1 MKFRKDACRGVGR
14 FVRRK
19 EMSKRTGLGR
29 GLGAFFGNDYENA
42 EAGKSSAKPSDE
54 AGKKTSV
61 RETKQ
66 EIEKKSLE
74 ELDMVLPGS
83 KKQKKSA
90 SAGKTAAKT
99 VGKGSRV
106 GVAKASGKTTAEG
119 KTRTAG
125 ETATKSKTQTA
136 KAEPVVKIV
145 EVEKEKFLNISEI
158 EPNVSQPRKMFD
170 EEQLGELAESIR
182 RYGVLQPL
190 LVQKKGDRY
199 ELIAG
204 ERRWRAAKLA
214 GFREV
219 PVIVREYTRQQ
230 TMEIAL
236 IENVQRA
243 DLNPIEEA
251 KAYQMLIQE
260 FGLRQEDVAE
270 RVAKNRAT
278 ITNSMRL
285 LKLDER
291 VQEMLI
297 QDRLTGG
304 HARALLSLE
313 DGEKQY
319 QLALK
324 TVENHLSVR
333 EVERLVKELLKPKK
347 AKKKADPE
355 RDMEVFFK
363 DVEEK
368 LKGVMGTKVS
378 INRKDKN
385 KGNENEALEQYDDE
399 NTDGEE
405 EDRSGLRKTEA
416 AAIDPDGY
424 MAFKMPWSLSLSY
437 SYSIS
442 EDKSKEINKK
452 TMRYPYAVSHS
463 LNVSG
468 NIKLGSRWNINCS
481 SGYDFNTKEMS
492 MTTVNISRDLHCF
505 NMSCGLVFGPFTSY
519 NFSIRA
525 ASNLLTDALK
535 WDQRSNT
542 GSSVTWY

>member
-1 MKFRKDACRGVGR
+1 
-14 FVRRK
+14 
-19 EMSKRTGLGR
+19 MSKRTGLGR
-29 GLGAFFGNDYENA
+29 GLGAFFGNDYEDA

-61 RETKQ
+61 RETEQ

-99 VGKGSRV
+99 VGKGNRV
-106 GVAKASGKTTAEG
+106 GVAKASGKTTTEG

-125 ETATKSKTQTA
+125 ETAAKS
-136 KAEPVVKIV
+136 EPVVKIV

-347 AKKKADPE
+347 VKKKADPD

-363 DVEEK
+363 DLEEK

-385 KGNENEALEQYDDE
+385 KGRIEIEYYSSAELERLIE
-399 NTDGEE
+399 LLE
-405 EDRSGLRKTEA
+405 SLR
-416 AAIDPDGY
+416 
-424 MAFKMPWSLSLSY
+424 
-437 SYSIS
+437 
-442 EDKSKEINKK
+442 
-452 TMRYPYAVSHS
+452 
-463 LNVSG
+463 
-468 NIKLGSRWNINCS
+468 
-481 SGYDFNTKEMS
+481 
-492 MTTVNISRDLHCF
+492 
-505 NMSCGLVFGPFTSY
+505 
-519 NFSIRA
+519 
-525 ASNLLTDALK
+525 
-535 WDQRSNT
+535 Q
-542 GSSVTWY
+542 